1 MLVSHE
7 LLERARSGDDPAF
20 AGLVAAYRRRIL
32 GTVARLISRPED
44 VEDVAQEV
52 FLRLYFSLEQL
63 RAPEVFEP
71 WLYRL
76 TVNAAL
82 DYLRRRRRRPESRM
96 ADLSE
101 QQVMLA
107 DAAAGERVKEKDDEK
122 SRIRDLV
129 DTLLENVSAEDRAL
143 LTLKEVEGLSLKE
156 LERIYDVNENAL
168 KVRLFRARQRVLKAY
183 ARMQEPD
190 MASKEAAG

>member
-1 MLVSHE
+1 MLVSPE
-7 LLERARSGDDPAF
+7 LLERARAGDDSSYAE
-20 AGLVAAYRRRIL
+20 LVAAYRRRIL

-52 FLRLYFSLEQL
+52 FLRLYFSLDQL

-82 DYLRRRRRRPESRM
+82 DYLRRRRRRPEHRM

-107 DAAAGERVKEKDDEK
+107 DAAAGERVREGEEEKT
-122 SRIRDLV
+122 RIRDLV
-129 DTLLENVSAEDRAL
+129 DTLLANVSAEDRAL

-183 ARMQEPD
+183 ARMQ
-190 MASKEAAG
+190 ASDLAHKEAAG